1 VDAPSDKACK
11 IVGFILRVKNK
22 LLRQKVGVALH
33 ARKAIKYFFLAQLH
47 FINLLLFLYLQHTED
62 FQVFVFRKPSAI
74 GPHTTF
80 FLFFGRDFIIL
91 NKTK

>member
-33 ARKAIKYFFLAQLH
+33 ARKAIKDFFLAQLH
-47 FINLLLFLYLQHTED
+47 FINLPLFLYLQHKED
-62 FQVFVFRKPSAI
+62 FQVILFRKPSAI
-74 GPHTTF
+74 GPTYYF
-80 FLFFGRDFIIL
+80 FLIFWAGFYYF
-91 NKTK
+91 K